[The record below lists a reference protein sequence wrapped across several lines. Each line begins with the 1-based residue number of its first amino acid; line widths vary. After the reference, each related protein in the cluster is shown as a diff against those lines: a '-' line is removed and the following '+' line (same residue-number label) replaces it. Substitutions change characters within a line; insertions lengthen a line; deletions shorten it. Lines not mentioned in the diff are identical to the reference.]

1 MLSKYQLKIADL
13 CNIRIGNVK
22 KLVPNYFD
30 KEVYVFHYENLELF
44 LRLGLKLKKKT
55 SRVRIQSIT
64 MV

>member
-13 CNIRIGNVK
+13 CNICIGNVK